1 MGRKEREFNKD
12 TENFKL
18 AFSQG
23 RVIPICVKKSV
34 KPFSET
40 LQCKEAKILRKN
52 MPYLLR
58 PEVDE

>member
-12 TENFKL
+12 IENFKL
-18 AFSQG
+18 SFSQG
-23 RVIPICVKKSV
+23 RVIPICVKHV

>member
-1 MGRKEREFNKD
+1 MGRKKREFNKD

-23 RVIPICVKKSV
+23 SHTYLCKKSV